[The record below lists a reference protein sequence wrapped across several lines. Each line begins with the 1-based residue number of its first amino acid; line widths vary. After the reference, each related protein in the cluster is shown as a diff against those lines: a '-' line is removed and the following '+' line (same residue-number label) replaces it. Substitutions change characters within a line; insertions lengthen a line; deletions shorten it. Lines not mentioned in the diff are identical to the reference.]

1 MFTPRSGSEESRKR
15 SKPALTPVREVRRR
29 LGNCPIE
36 TNYYLRALRLHARET
51 QWKPSGSLVKGRAR
65 TRCRMSSSTATTL
78 TPSTSAPVSPC
89 SRVSTPHCRARPRRW
104 QALATRSTAV
114 SQIAPRS
121 PVRAP
126 LPKPVLCGARLACV
140 PASRPLRVDSCTP
153 LSGSRCPPLPAVR
166 PSVQNVSPA
175 ATGVSASIIE
185 FCTHSLLPHIPSPSR
200 SVLHQ
205 GPLGRA
211 EAMPETRTPSIACAE
226 TESNGGQTAIRPRS
240 GLLAP
245 SRRRALEYLTP
256 RTDAHS
262 ERRSDALHDACTGAK
277 TP

>member
-1 MFTPRSGSEESRKR
+1 MFSPRSGSEESRKR

-29 LGNCPIE
+29 LGNCSIE
-36 TNYYLRALRLHARET
+36 TKYLRALRLPARET
-51 QWKPSGSLVKGRAR
+51 LGEPRQSSGAHAVQNVVIDRNDLASSPSRLALESRRHTAALDRVVGRHSRPAHPPLPRSRPDRQSALLCQSPSCAVLV
-65 TRCRMSSSTATTL
+65 
-78 TPSTSAPVSPC
+78 
-89 SRVSTPHCRARPRRW
+89 SRVS
-104 QALATRSTAV
+104 
-114 SQIAPRS
+114 
-121 PVRAP
+121 
-126 LPKPVLCGARLACV
+126 LPAM
-140 PASRPLRVDSCTP
+140 DSCTP

-166 PSVQNVSPA
+166 PSVQNVSPP

-211 EAMPETRTPSIACAE
+211 EAMPETRTPSIARAE

-245 SRRRALEYLTP
+245 RRRRALEYLTP
-256 RTDAHS
+256 RTDAHR
-262 ERRSDALHDACTGAK
+262 ERRSDVHHDACTGAK
-277 TP
+277 AP